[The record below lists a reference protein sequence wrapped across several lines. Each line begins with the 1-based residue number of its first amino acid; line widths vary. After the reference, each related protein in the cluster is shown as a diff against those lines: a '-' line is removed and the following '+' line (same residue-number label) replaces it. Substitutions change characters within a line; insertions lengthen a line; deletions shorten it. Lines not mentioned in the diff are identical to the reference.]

1 MDIYL
6 LIVIIMSVI
15 TFLLYM
21 IDKNRAT
28 KNKWRIK
35 EATLLLSSFLCGAI
49 GGICGMY
56 LFRHKTKH
64 WYFVFVNFGSL
75 IMQIII
81 GIIIYK
87 KIGFIYF

>member
-21 IDKNRAT
+21 IDKNRAK

-35 EATLLLSSFLCGAI
+35 EVTLLLSSFLCGAI
-49 GGICGMY
+49 GGICGM
-56 LFRHKTKH
+56 
-64 WYFVFVNFGSL
+64 
-75 IMQIII
+75 
-81 GIIIYK
+81 
-87 KIGFIYF
+87 